1 MFEKYYLEKTLKAD
15 KLNYNYIGINR
26 KEFPKWEGWKI
37 INQYKKDG
45 VDIKEISDERLNILV
60 RNFYYLQYLKKIFK
74 EKDQKNPC

>member
-1 MFEKYYLEKTLKAD
+1 MFEKYYLEKTLNAE
-15 KLNYNYIGINR
+15 KLYYNYIGINR

-60 RNFYYLQYLKKIFK
+60 RNFYYLQYLKLIFK
-74 EKDQKNPC
+74 AKDQKKPS

>member
-1 MFEKYYLEKTLKAD
+1 LFEKYYLEKTLKAD
-15 KLNYNYIGINR
+15 KLYYNYIGINR

-45 VDIKEISDERLNILV
+45 IDIKEISDERLNILV

-74 EKDQKNPC
+74 ERN